1 MRLRP
6 TVRGWGLAGVGLATL
21 GLGTGMGSTDLVRI
35 AVLALLCVG
44 GAAAVVAWRDPARGR
59 NRIDVERVVMPNPV
73 HAGSVVGVDV
83 HIRAHDA
90 GSRTRLAGLRFA
102 EQAATEL
109 SAGRPLKAR
118 VVRERASVTVS
129 YTVQAA
135 RRGRWPIGPLVV
147 TRTDV
152 FGTVTT
158 STTIGDS
165 AEVQVWPTIVALPTP
180 ADVLVGEPD
189 RVALGARSPSTDDA
203 SLRDYREGD
212 DLRRVHWSSSAR
224 KGALMVRSD
233 ERAGMRPVSVLMD
246 LPLRSASALEWT
258 ISVGASMAIA
268 MLDTGHP
275 VRILDGTRVTAA
287 GTPFV
292 HARSDSA
299 RSALLDRTIDLERPR
314 SVADAEA
321 GLVAAA
327 HMLDST
333 EAGGELV
340 FAVLGSLGA
349 RTRGA
354 LAHVVDTAQ
363 GWAMV
368 RADGTSPA
376 QQSDTEH
383 TVRALRRAGWRAI
396 AVTPGEDVAGAWTRM
411 LGSVR

>member
-6 TVRGWGLAGVGLATL
+6 TARGWGLAGVGLATL

-35 AVLALLCVG
+35 AALALLCVG

-59 NRIDVERVVMPNPV
+59 SRIDVERLVMPNPV

-83 HIRAHDA
+83 HIRAHDV

-109 SAGRPLKAR
+109 SAGRPLKAQ
-118 VVRERASVTVS
+118 VSRERAHVTVS
-129 YTVQAA
+129 YTVEAA

-147 TRTDV
+147 TRSDV

-158 STTIGDS
+158 STTLGDS
-165 AEVQVWPTIVALPTP
+165 AEVRVWPTIAALPTP
-180 ADVLVGEPD
+180 SDVLVGEPD

-224 KGALMVRSD
+224 RGALMVRSD

-246 LPLRSASALEWT
+246 LPLRSAGALEWT
-258 ISVGASMAIA
+258 ISAGASMALA
-268 MLDTGHP
+268 MLDAGHP
-275 VRILDGTRVTAA
+275 VRMLDGTHVSAV

-292 HARSDSA
+292 HARTDSA

-314 SVADAEA
+314 AAADAEKA
-321 GLVAAA
+321 LIAAA

-333 EAGGELV
+333 EAGGEIVL
-340 FAVLGSLGA
+340 AVLGALSV
-349 RTRGA
+349 RSREA

-368 RADGTSPA
+368 RSDGSTA
-376 QQSDTEH
+376 ARQSDAEH
-383 TVRALRRAGWRAI
+383 TVRALRRAGWRA
-396 AVTPGEDVAGAWTRM
+396 VMVEPGEDVVGAWTRM

>member
-6 TVRGWGLAGVGLATL
+6 TARGWGLAGAGLALL
-21 GLGTGMGSTDLVRI
+21 GLGSGMGSTDLVRI
-35 AVLALLCVG
+35 ALLALLCVA
-44 GAAAVVAWRDPARGR
+44 GAAGVVAWRDPARGR
-59 NRIDVERVVMPNPV
+59 HRIDVDRVVLPNPV

-109 SAGRPLKAR
+109 SAGKPLKAR
-118 VVRERASVTVS
+118 VVRERAMVTVS
-129 YTVQAA
+129 YTVEAA

-152 FGTVTT
+152 FGTVSSSATL
-158 STTIGDS
+158 GDS
-165 AEVQVWPTIVALPTP
+165 AEVTVWPTVFALPTP
-180 ADVLVGEPD
+180 SDVLVGEPD

-224 KGALMVRSD
+224 RGALMVRSD
-233 ERAGMRPVSVLMD
+233 ERAGMRPVSVIMD
-246 LPLRSASALEWT
+246 LPLRGGAPLEWT
-258 ISVGASMAIA
+258 ISVGASMALA
-268 MLDTGHP
+268 MLDAGHP
-275 VRILDGTRVTAA
+275 VRMLDGART
-287 GTPFV
+287 GDFGMPFV
-292 HARSDSA
+292 HARTDSA
-299 RSALLDRTIDLERPR
+299 RGALLDRTLDLESSR
-314 SVADAEA
+314 STAEA
-321 GLVAAA
+321 EKHLVAAA

-333 EAGGELV
+333 EAGGEIVL
-340 FAVLGSLGA
+340 AVLGALGPRA
-349 RTRGA
+349 RES

-368 RADGTSPA
+368 RTDGVSA
-376 QQSDTEH
+376 SQQHESEH
-383 TVRALRRAGWRAI
+383 TVRALRRAGWRAV
-396 AVTPGEDVAGAWTRM
+396 AVSPGEDVVAAWTRM

>member
-6 TVRGWGLAGVGLATL
+6 TPRGWGLAGAGLAIL

-35 AVLALLCVG
+35 ALLALLCVG

-59 NRIDVERVVMPNPV
+59 HRIDVDRVVMPNPV

-83 HIRAHDA
+83 HIRARDSGA
-90 GSRTRLAGLRFA
+90 RTRLAGLKFA

-109 SAGRPLKAR
+109 SAGKPLKAR
-118 VVRERASVTVS
+118 VVRERSEVTVS
-129 YTVQAA
+129 YTVEAA

-152 FGTVTT
+152 FGTVASSATL
-158 STTIGDS
+158 GDS
-165 AEVQVWPTIVALPTP
+165 AEVTVWPTVVALPTP
-180 ADVLVGEPD
+180 SDVLVGEPD

-224 KGALMVRSD
+224 RGALMVRSD

-246 LPLRSASALEWT
+246 LPLRGGVPLEWT
-258 ISVGASMAIA
+258 ISAGASMALA
-268 MLDTGHP
+268 MLDAGHP
-275 VRILDGTRVTAA
+275 VRMLDGARVSAA

-292 HARSDSA
+292 HARTDSA
-299 RSALLDRTIDLERPR
+299 RGALLDRTLDLESTR
-314 SVADAEA
+314 SAGEAEKH
-321 GLVAAA
+321 LVAAA

-333 EAGGELV
+333 EAGGEIVL
-340 FAVLGSLGA
+340 AVLGALGPKA
-349 RTRGA
+349 RES

-368 RADGTSPA
+368 RTDGVSAA
-376 QQSDTEH
+376 QQQDSEH
-383 TVRALRRAGWRAI
+383 TVRALRRAGWRAV
-396 AVTPGEDVAGAWTRM
+396 AVTPGEDVVAAWTRM